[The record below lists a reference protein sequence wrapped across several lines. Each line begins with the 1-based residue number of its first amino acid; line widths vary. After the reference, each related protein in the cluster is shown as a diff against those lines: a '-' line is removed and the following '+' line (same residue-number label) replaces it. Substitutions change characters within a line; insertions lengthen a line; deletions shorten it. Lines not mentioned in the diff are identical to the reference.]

1 MPRPNKCKKVGQL
14 PRFRAFFTKE
24 AKENMKIVLQVE
36 EFEAIRLI
44 DYLGMTQEECAASME
59 VGRATVQSLYT
70 SARGKLARY
79 LVEGGTLEIEG
90 GNYSLD
96 NRGTEISERK
106 EKPRTR
112 IAVPWEDG
120 RIFPH
125 FGRARCFKLYDVVQ
139 NQVTDT
145 RILDS
150 GEYSRRMLADLLSRE
165 AVQIVICGGIGAG
178 ARNALAEREICIYP
192 GAEGDADMQVLSF
205 LSGGGSTR
213 RERNSERPEECKG

>member
-24 AKENMKIVLQVE
+24 ATEKMKIVLQVE

-96 NRGTEISERK
+96 NRGTEIS
-106 EKPRTR
+106 
-112 IAVPWEDG
+112 DG

-178 ARNALAEREICIYP
+178 ARNALAEREIRIYP